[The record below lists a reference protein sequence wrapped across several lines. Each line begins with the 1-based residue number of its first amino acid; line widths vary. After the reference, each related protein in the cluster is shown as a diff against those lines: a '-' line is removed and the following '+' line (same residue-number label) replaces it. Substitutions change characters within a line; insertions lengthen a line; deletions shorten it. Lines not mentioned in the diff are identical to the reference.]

1 MTLTLMEV
9 AQRVETLEKQ
19 MAELMNATPDNK
31 QKKEKK
37 EKKEKPEK
45 KQKKNKKED
54 KSSDDEEPKKKKR
67 VSGYNLYV
75 KANRDDALASLAEAS
90 DEKPKSSEVMKKL
103 GAMWKELDSE
113 EQTAWNTKAKSMSDD
128 DDA

>member
-1 MTLTLMEV
+1 MTLTLMEI

-19 MAELMNATPDNK
+19 MAELMNATPDNNNK
-31 QKKEKK
+31 DNKD
-37 EKKEKPEK
+37 KKEKPDK
-45 KQKKNKKED
+45 KKKNKKED

-103 GAMWKELDSE
+103 GAMWKELDPD

>member
-31 QKKEKK
+31 

-45 KQKKNKKED
+45 KQKKNKKEA

-75 KANRDDALASLAEAS
+75 KANRDDALAALAQAS

-103 GAMWKELDSE
+103 GAMWKDLDSE

-128 DDA
+128 DA

>member
-103 GAMWKELDSE
+103 GAMWKELDPD

>member
-1 MTLTLMEV
+1 MTLTLMEI

-19 MAELMNATPDNK
+19 MAQLMNATPDNNNK
-31 QKKEKK
+31 DNKD
-37 EKKEKPEK
+37 KKEKPDK
-45 KQKKNKKED
+45 KKKNKKED

-103 GAMWKELDSE
+103 GAMWKELDPD

>member
-31 QKKEKK
+31 EKKEKK
-37 EKKEKPEK
+37 EKKDK
-45 KQKKNKKED
+45 KEKKNKKED

-75 KANRDDALASLAEAS
+75 KANRDDALASLAESS

-103 GAMWKELDSE
+103 GAMWKELDPD
-113 EQTAWNTKAKSMSDD
+113 EQTAWNSKAKSMSDD
-128 DDA
+128 NDDA

>member
-1 MTLTLMEV
+1 MEI

-19 MAELMNATPDNK
+19 MAELMNATPDNNNK
-31 QKKEKK
+31 DNKDKKEFI
-37 EKKEKPEK
+37 KKEKPDK
-45 KQKKNKKED
+45 KKKKNKKED

-103 GAMWKELDSE
+103 GAMWKELDPD